1 MEGFGFQLGSHI
13 RAIEIDEVLTCLDE
27 LQKQLGPM
35 AQPEAALNGRYW
47 LAMDLIRFFG
57 PVVMAPTNLGR
68 LKSHIERLL
77 TNVIKP
83 GAQAALPDYPGLTV
97 KGLNIFHVLALYTVG
112 DPLKTEVLFTSL
124 KRAGIVS
131 QSFLRAKCSESGFL
145 PIHFAA
151 EIGNMQ
157 MINELLKQDPEQ
169 ILLVDNMSSTASDIA
184 RENGLSSIATYLRDK
199 EIAERQKRQVG
210 TAISELDRTDAANVK
225 KRRLSTQAME
235 GLPSPAAKKGAV
247 DAMMDMLKQFQPD
260 AGLNGVVSAVLPKQ
274 TDTSQRDLNRLTDFI
289 RQICNEIPAGPVMV
303 DAYVSLL
310 IRLGITKLSELK
322 ADIASPEVSGR
333 LPSWFKLEIE
343 LNIDRAI
350 SKYPS

>member
-27 LQKQLGPM
+27 LQKQLGTM

-57 PVVMAPTNLGR
+57 PVVMAPTSLGR

-83 GAQAALPDYPGLTV
+83 GAQASLPDYPGLTV
-97 KGLNIFHVLALYTVG
+97 NGLNIFHVLALYTVG

-124 KRAGIVS
+124 KRAGLVS
-131 QSFLRAKCSESGFL
+131 QSFLRAQCSESGFL

-169 ILLVDNMSSTASDIA
+169 ILLVDSMSSTASDIA

-210 TAISELDRTDAANVK
+210 TAISELDRTDGNVK

-235 GLPSPAAKKGAV
+235 GLPSPVKKGAV

-260 AGLNGVVSAVLPKQ
+260 DALSGVVSAVVTKQ

-303 DAYVSLL
+303 DAYVSLF

-322 ADIASPEVSGR
+322 ADIASPEVSAR

-350 SKYPS
+350 SKYPG